1 MPLLTCPHCGSS
13 LSAPDPALIAT
24 RCPVCGGLLSVT
36 AGVRPGAAPDS
47 APASHPLVIREAQ
60 ARDLSEEDDSATRP
74 VAPELLAPI
83 LAEAVTAHSAPNI
96 DPAPRDETTQALPDT
111 PASYVPA
118 PHTDSASDVTSEL
131 PPSARPQPPRSPWRT
146 ASLILALVVLVALAV
161 VIILVSN
168 GFAIPGTTSG
178 QPTATAATTQPTA
191 TATLTSVPLKVGAL
205 YQIVYPRDWFVRQ
218 VNNAPQSYYALLTA
232 PTGGASVNIAAQQ
245 TASAPTPSDLNMQ
258 YIRALTRPGST
269 PTIDPAPTSVTFDG
283 KQWTPT
289 YADVTLQGA
298 AGQPTR
304 YSHVVALS
312 VVHGAYIYTIV
323 TLAPTDSAA
332 STGLAYDN
340 AVNTYFNTL
349 LGSFAFLS

>member
-36 AGVRPGAAPDS
+36 AGVRPGV
-47 APASHPLVIREAQ
+47 ASGAEPLSQPLVIREAQ

-83 LAEAVTAHSAPNI
+83 LAEAVTAHSAPHL
-96 DPAPRDETTQALPDT
+96 DPTPRDETTKALPDALA
-111 PASYVPA
+111 PDPA
-118 PHTDSASDVTSEL
+118 PDATHEL
-131 PPSARPQPPRSPWRT
+131 PLAAQPQPPRSPWRG
-146 ASLILALVVLVALAV
+146 ASLLLALAILIVVAV
-161 VIILVSN
+161 VVTLLAN
-168 GFAIPGTTSG
+168 GVIVFPGTG
-178 QPTATAATTQPTA
+178 AQPTATAPASQPTA
-191 TATLTSVPLKVGAL
+191 TATPTSQQLKIGAL
-205 YQIVYPRDWFVRQ
+205 YQVTYPRNWNVQQRND
-218 VNNAPQSYYALLTA
+218 APRSYYALLTA
-232 PTGGASVNIAAQQ
+232 PTSGASVNIAAQQ
-245 TASAPTPSDLNMQ
+245 TANAPTPSDLNMQ
-258 YIRALTRPGST
+258 YIRALAQSGTT
-269 PTIDPAPTSVTFDG
+269 PTIDQAPPSVTFDG
-283 KQWTPT
+283 EQWTPT
-289 YADVTLQGA
+289 YAEVTLQGA

-323 TLAPTDSAA
+323 TLAPTDSAT

-349 LGSFAFLS
+349 LASFAFLS